1 MFHLYWVDLMTQNKS
16 SQLLIIV
23 SSPSGAGKTSV
34 CQKILQD
41 DDGISISISDTTR
54 APRNNEIDGKDYNFI
69 NLAEFEK
76 RIKNDLYIEYAKV
89 FNNYYG
95 SQKETISKYFN
106 EGRDVLF
113 DIDWQGAQQLKRSDF
128 TNILSIFIVPP
139 TKQAIYERLKLR
151 TKASGGN
158 EKDIED
164 RMKKYELEMSHKDEY
179 DFVVLNDNF
188 DDCVRQIKSII
199 QKKRKNY

>member
-1 MFHLYWVDLMTQNKS
+1 MFLWFLAVMMDKN
-16 SQLLIIV
+16 SQMIIII
-23 SSPSGAGKTSV
+23 SSPSGAGKTSI
-34 CQKILQD
+34 CKKLLEND
-41 DDGISISISDTTR
+41 NLLRISISDTTR
-54 APRNNEIDGKDYNFI
+54 VPRDNEVDRKDYNFI
-69 NLAEFEK
+69 SETIFKE
-76 RIKNDLYIEYAKV
+76 RIRKGEYAEYAIV
-89 FNNYYG
+89 FGNFYG
-95 SQKETISKYFN
+95 SLHKNVTELLNRDF
-106 EGRDVLF
+106 DVLF